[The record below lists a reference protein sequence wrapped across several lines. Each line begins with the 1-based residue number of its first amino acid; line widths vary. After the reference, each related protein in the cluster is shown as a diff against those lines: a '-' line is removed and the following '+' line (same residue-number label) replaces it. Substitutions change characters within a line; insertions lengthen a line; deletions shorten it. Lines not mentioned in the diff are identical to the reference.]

1 MKSPEDRLR
10 KRIKNM
16 RWGRW
21 LVLAL
26 GVFHLIMAGVVF
38 GQGKRMN
45 EIIDRT
51 EYGTLFWKSVDVKK
65 SYTGWEVKAEERYS
79 TSVLYATCGI
89 FLCALGLS
97 SFLVLKRQNE
107 LLQTIEELKREP
119 AGTGQPM

>member
-26 GVFHLIMAGVVF
+26 GGFHLIMAALVF

-51 EYGTLFWKSVDVKK
+51 EYGTLFWKGVDVKK

-79 TSVLYATCGI
+79 TSVLYATFGI
-89 FLCALGLS
+89 FLCALGSS
-97 SFLVLKRQNE
+97 SFLILKRQNE
-107 LLQTIEELKREP
+107 LLETIEELKREP
-119 AGTGQPM
+119 VGSGQPM